1 MNSDKEEKYLILE
14 TELKELFST
23 YTDLSMTAQMA
34 SLSSAIKRGFSEF
47 TFVGFYI
54 VVKEKNI
61 LEVGPYVSHILAVP
75 RIDYGKGVCGTC
87 WEQKQSQIVN
97 NVRKC
102 NNYIACSPDV
112 LSEIVIPVFNK
123 EQEVIAVLD
132 IDSNILDRF
141 DESDKQNLE
150 RLLSKY
156 CISP

>member
-1 MNSDKEEKYLILE
+1 MNSSKQEKYLIIETKLE
-14 TELKELFST
+14 ELFST
-23 YTDLSMTAQMA
+23 YKNLSITAQMA
-34 SLSSAIKRGFSEF
+34 SLSSAIKKEFPEF

-54 VVKEKNI
+54 VVENEI
-61 LEVGPYVSHILAVP
+61 LEVGPYVSDILAVP
-75 RIDYGKGVCGTC
+75 RIEYGKGVCGFC

-112 LSEIVIPVFNK
+112 LSEIVLPVFNTK
-123 EQEVIAVLD
+123 KEVIAVLD

-141 DESDKQNLE
+141 DEVDCQNLE

-156 CISP
+156 CLSV